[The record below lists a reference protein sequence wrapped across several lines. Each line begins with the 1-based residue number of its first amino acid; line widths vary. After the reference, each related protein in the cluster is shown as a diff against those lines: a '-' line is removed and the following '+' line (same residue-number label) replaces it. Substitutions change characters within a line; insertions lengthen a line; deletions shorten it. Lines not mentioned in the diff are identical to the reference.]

1 MGSSKKIATGVAWT
15 VILNVVNGIYGFLSV
30 PILIAYFGKTEYGL
44 IGLAMSVNVY
54 LRLMD
59 LGINSTNVRFFS
71 NWLEK
76 NNYQK
81 VGRLFQTSLSFYG
94 IIGLINA
101 AILLVI
107 AYFSNSLFNITSEQG
122 LIVKHL
128 FYILSISAFVSWF
141 TSCFEQLISANE
153 EVGWVKKITLLP
165 KLLQI
170 LVLILTVTLKFKI
183 ECYYALTTFS
193 MFVLIPFMVLKI
205 RRLCPFIS
213 FRPFFDIEVFRE
225 VLPYC
230 LNIFSFGLFQFSITQ
245 LRPVFLG
252 IESSP
257 ESITEYNVLNGIIQA
272 VLLLG
277 GAFMGVVLPSA
288 SKVIANDNKVAQHLI
303 AYKGTRYISLT
314 LSFCCFGMMCI
325 VPELLTVYVGEEYL
339 HLTIWLDLW
348 LIATLSAHNQAISS
362 LILAGSDIRAITLC
376 SFVAAIMGLL
386 LCWFLIPVFDVG
398 GTVLAYLAYQLI
410 QILFYYVYYWPRVM
424 KLNSRKIFMQSF
436 LPFFI
441 IGITLVIVL
450 RVVPIELGVWQS
462 LILKGLMF
470 GVLYFIIVFLTLDKE
485 DKSYLFGIL
494 RRK

>member
-213 FRPFFDIEVFRE
+213 FRPFFDRGVFRE

-230 LNIFSFGLFQFSITQ
+230 LNIFS
-245 LRPVFLG
+245 
-252 IESSP
+252 
-257 ESITEYNVLNGIIQA
+257 
-272 VLLLG
+272 
-277 GAFMGVVLPSA
+277 
-288 SKVIANDNKVAQHLI
+288 
-303 AYKGTRYISLT
+303 
-314 LSFCCFGMMCI
+314 
-325 VPELLTVYVGEEYL
+325 
-339 HLTIWLDLW
+339 
-348 LIATLSAHNQAISS
+348 
-362 LILAGSDIRAITLC
+362 
-376 SFVAAIMGLL
+376 
-386 LCWFLIPVFDVG
+386 
-398 GTVLAYLAYQLI
+398 
-410 QILFYYVYYWPRVM
+410 
-424 KLNSRKIFMQSF
+424 
-436 LPFFI
+436 
-441 IGITLVIVL
+441 
-450 RVVPIELGVWQS
+450 
-462 LILKGLMF
+462 
-470 GVLYFIIVFLTLDKE
+470 LY
-485 DKSYLFGIL
+485 
-494 RRK
+494 